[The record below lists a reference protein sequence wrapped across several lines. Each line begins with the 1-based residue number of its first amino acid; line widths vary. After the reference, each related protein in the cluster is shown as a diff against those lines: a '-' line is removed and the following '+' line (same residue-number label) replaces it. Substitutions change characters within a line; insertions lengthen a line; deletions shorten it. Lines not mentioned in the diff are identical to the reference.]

1 MSTIVNHHS
10 IVPFQA
16 KLKGKILGLETDV
29 IIQVIGISTYAGQI
43 PTLIIEFAGAVFYD
57 IGIHDLIQPDNTI
70 ASIFTNYLNCP
81 EANSVIKYIDI
92 MKGSWN
98 LFGRYGALADN
109 VEYILTVEW
118 PDANEMIHLLKGNV
132 YWFWP
137 HHKLMRNQK
146 TLPKYPKIKEQRIV

>member
-1 MSTIVNHHS
+1 MSTIVDHHK
-10 IVPFQA
+10 IVPF
-16 KLKGKILGLETDV
+16 KTSLKGKILNLENPAV
-29 IIQVIGISTYAGQI
+29 IDVIGISTYAGQI
-43 PTLIIEFAGAVFYD
+43 PTLIIEYAGAVFYD
-57 IGIHDLIQPDNTI
+57 IGIHDLVQPDKTQS
-70 ASIFTNYLNCP
+70 SIFTNYLNCP

-92 MKGSWN
+92 MKGKWN
-98 LFGRYGALADN
+98 LFGKYGTFTEE

-118 PDANEMIHLLKGNV
+118 PDANEMVHLLKGNV